1 MAAVATEGEVDS
13 GSRRA
18 TAKGREAR
26 GDIGRPSTGQRW
38 RLRPWQWWT
47 VATTVGWGEVGWG
60 SHLWML
66 GRVQTNCLCE
76 RTNRKKN
83 KQWGW
88 KRKCGI
94 HSVPFDFFDLSY
106 TSAPPVNNTMSGYV
120 QKEGGAKKS
129 AGQRAEGVTQKPHD
143 RNALWV
149 ISNTHKRWLIWAPV
163 DSHIYLYSIIR
174 RGVGGIQW
182 QRAGLHDRTVHEDI
196 VYECVC
202 FDKAAPE
209 LQRELLSFATCSSK
223 NTEI

>member
-1 MAAVATEGEVDS
+1 MEEKVWDS
-13 GSRRA
+13 LKTTTMEKYADIKCHMWHSQHTHTQYYLKHPPA
-18 TAKGREAR
+18 TASR
-26 GDIGRPSTGQRW
+26 
-38 RLRPWQWWT
+38 
-47 VATTVGWGEVGWG
+47 
-60 SHLWML
+60 
-66 GRVQTNCLCE
+66 
-76 RTNRKKN
+76 
-83 KQWGW
+83 
-88 KRKCGI
+88 
-94 HSVPFDFFDLSY
+94 SVPFDFFDLSY

-196 VYECVC
+196 VYVCVC